1 MAKLNTM
8 SVVITVS
15 ELIKDGQEGLA
26 LIDDATIEQIEAVIQ
41 QLAQENATGPLVVE
55 VIKATE

>member
-15 ELIKDGQEGLA
+15 ELCKDGEA
-26 LIDDATIEQIEAVIQ
+26 AHDLIDDATIEQIEAVIQ
-41 QLAQENATGPLVVE
+41 QLAQENAKGPIVVE

>member
-15 ELIKDGQEGLA
+15 ELIRDNEELHE
-26 LIDDATIEQIEAVIQ
+26 LIDDATIAQIEEVIKE
-41 QLAQENATGPLVVE
+41 LAQENATGPLVVE